1 MKHRPPDYGAPP
13 RFRDLMMCLDPAGE
27 DYSDIRFGADL
38 LSRAHIEKSDL
49 REIEMWLTAFLA
61 DPAIVGADIK
71 GLLNRTL
78 GRYNPFEIGGRSLL
92 EAVHRQVRTLV

>member
-1 MKHRPPDYGAPP
+1 
-13 RFRDLMMCLDPAGE
+13 MMCLDPTGD
-27 DYSDIRFGADL
+27 DYSDMRIGADL
-38 LSRAHIEKSDL
+38 LASARLEKSDL
-49 REIEMWLTAFLA
+49 REIETWLTSFLA
-61 DPAIVGADIK
+61 DPNIGGADIK